1 MQIQTTLQQA
11 VALVHQYPRA
21 PDMKILLEVLA
32 QQRNEPSIESLVDS
46 ADITDLQHVANWQ
59 AIMQYVTNLDGS
71 GVHGHIPLAKGPAQP
86 VDSSDQQ
93 R

>member
-21 PDMKILLEVLA
+21 PDIKIMLEVLA

-46 ADITDLQHVANWQ
+46 ADIDDLQHIANWQ
-59 AIMQYVTNLDGS
+59 AVMQYVTNLDAN
-71 GVHGHIPLAKGPAQP
+71 GVHGHIPLAKGPGQL
-86 VDSSDQQ
+86 VDGPDQQ